1 MFLLNPG
8 NKAQI
13 DQNPYITT
21 IETTTGRL
29 ILIDEGNGKRSA

>member
-21 IETTTGRL
+21 IDRAIDTT
-29 ILIDEGNGKRSA
+29 ILIRYLKRAT

>member
-13 DQNPYITT
+13 DQNRYITT
-21 IETTTGRL
+21 IDTT
-29 ILIDEGNGKRSA
+29 IDTTIN